1 MKRFSLVTA
10 LLFFISFAAFGDI
23 DEFFSETRT
32 TKSQYQKC
40 YAWFNAQNFFY
51 SGIFFRDWGEVV
63 DGSTSD
69 GTGNRFIVTSELVN
83 FCKPFLGPY
92 RLTWTAP
99 LLEDV
104 PVVEGGSNTA
114 GSSSNTPSSL
124 KEKLLELKTLVDEG
138 LITEEDYEQA
148 KKQMID
154 NM

>member
-23 DEFFSETRT
+23 DEFFAKTRT

-51 SGIFFRDWGEVV
+51 SGIFFRDWGEVIDFTTDRWGYAETV
-63 DGSTSD
+63 AA
-69 GTGNRFIVTSELVN
+69 ELVYL
-83 FCKPFLGPY
+83 CKPFLGLHQ
-92 RLTWTAP
+92 LTWTAP
-99 LLEDV
+99 PLEDV

>member
-63 DGSTSD
+63 DASIRFG
-69 GTGNRFIVTSELVN
+69 GNRVTVASELVN
-83 FCKPFLGPY
+83 FCK
-92 RLTWTAP
+92 
-99 LLEDV
+99 
-104 PVVEGGSNTA
+104 
-114 GSSSNTPSSL
+114 SL
-124 KEKLLELKTLVDEG
+124 
-138 LITEEDYEQA
+138 
-148 KKQMID
+148 
-154 NM
+154 

>member
-32 TKSQYQKC
+32 TKSQYQKY

-63 DGSTSD
+63 DASIRFG
-69 GTGNRFIVTSELVN
+69 GNRVTVASELVN
-83 FCKPFLGPY
+83 FCKSFLGPY

-99 LLEDV
+99 PLEDV
-104 PVVEGGSNTA
+104 PVIEGGSNTD